1 MSITVLRLPLI
12 KINPFSPRQPEM
24 RSNFNTLLAALAC
37 LDIAYVATGIWD
49 YSFVKVFNFYPTAYT
64 YIFPYIWYPI
74 KNILMS
80 WTTFLTMGLAT
91 ERYLAVCR
99 PLLYRSLEVTYSSRV
114 RVMTYFLPSM
124 ISSILL
130 NIPKFLE
137 AQLVT
142 IMVKDDHNMTHEVV
156 MYNVTSL
163 RMDPNYMYYYIHW
176 TRSVQYS

>member
-1 MSITVLRLPLI
+1 
-12 KINPFSPRQPEM
+12 M
-24 RSNFNTLLAALAC
+24 RSNFNQLLVALAA
-37 LDIAYVATGIWD
+37 LDIAYVGACIWD
-49 YSFVKVFNFYPTAYT
+49 YSFVKVFNFHPTTYT
-64 YIFPYIWYPI
+64 YIFPYIWYPM

-99 PLLYRSLEVTYSSRV
+99 PLLYRSLEVTYSSGA

-124 ISSILL
+124 IFSIIL
-130 NIPKFLE
+130 NIPKFME

-142 IMVKDDHNMTHEVV
+142 VMVMDANNQTSEVM

-176 TRSVQYS
+176 TRYSRSLNNKFL